1 MGGVHQVG
9 GMLRVVST
17 VASGAVGVWLGTVVF
32 FSFVVAPRVF
42 GVLERDRA
50 GDVVN
55 EIFPTY
61 YVFGAALGVVAFAAG
76 VARFYVDGVTVA
88 LAGYLLATAVA
99 VVVAV
104 FSRVYLVPRIRG
116 TDRSRED
123 PDVDAFERY
132 HGASVKLNS
141 VVLLSLAAAL
151 VLWHV

>member
-1 MGGVHQVG
+1 MGFEVSRRLSRADAVTLCNAVVG
-9 GMLRVVST
+9 
-17 VASGAVGVWLGTVVF
+17 
-32 FSFVVAPRVF
+32 
-42 GVLERDRA
+42 
-50 GDVVN
+50 
-55 EIFPTY
+55 
-61 YVFGAALGVVAFAAG
+61 FAAG
-76 VARFYVDGVTVA
+76 LVRLYLDGFTVA
-88 LAGYLLATAVA
+88 LTGYLLATAVA
-99 VVVAV
+99 VAVAV

>member
-1 MGGVHQVG
+1 
-9 GMLRVVST
+9 MLWLIDT
-17 VASGAVGVWLGTVVF
+17 VATGAVGVWLGTVVF

-61 YVFGAALGVVAFAAG
+61 YVFGAALGVVGFAAG
-76 VARFYVDGVTVA
+76 VFRLYVEGVTVTVT
-88 LAGYLLATAVA
+88 GYLAATAVA
-99 VVVAV
+99 VIVAV

-116 TDRSRED
+116 NDRSRDD

-132 HGASVKLNS
+132 HGASVRLNS
-141 VVLLSLAAAL
+141 VVLLALVAAL
-151 VLWHV
+151 VLWHL

>member
-1 MGGVHQVG
+1 
-9 GMLRVVST
+9 MLWAVDT
-17 VASGAVGVWLGTVVF
+17 VATGAVGVWLGTVVF

-61 YVFGAALGVVAFAAG
+61 YVFGAALGVVGFGAG
-76 VARFYVDGVTVA
+76 VVRLYVDGFTVA
-88 LAGYLLATAVA
+88 LAGYLAATAVA

-104 FSRVYLVPRIRG
+104 FSRVYLVPRIQG
-116 TDRSRED
+116 TDRSRDD

-132 HGASVKLNS
+132 HGASVRLNA
-141 VVLLSLAAAL
+141 VIMLALVAAL
-151 VLWHV
+151 VSWHL

>member
-1 MGGVHQVG
+1 
-9 GMLRVVST
+9 MLRVIDT
-17 VASGAVGVWLGTVVF
+17 VATGAVGVWLGAVVF

-61 YVFGAALGVVAFAAG
+61 YVFGATLGVVSFVAG
-76 VARFYVDGVTVA
+76 LVRLYLDGFTVA
-88 LAGYLLATAVA
+88 LAGYLAATAVA

-116 TDRSRED
+116 NDRSRDD
-123 PDVDAFERY
+123 PNVDAFERY
-132 HGASVKLNS
+132 HGASVRLNS
-141 VVLLSLAAAL
+141 AVLLALVAAL